1 MKSFDYHMKEH
12 PTYKGFFVTEEGEIY
27 SKKGKMQGQFDK
39 RGYLTYNLYGYGRK
53 SGHRMVA
60 ETFIPNP
67 NNLPQVN
74 HIDEDKINNCVNNLE
89 WISNEDNKHH
99 SSFLWKILHIESG
112 EVFTIKNIKK
122 WARENN
128 LSQGNLA
135 GTLTGI
141 RKQHKGYKVLEVSNH
156 NQRTNKFQN

>member
-1 MKSFDYHMKEH
+1 MKEH
-12 PTYKGFFVTEEGEIY
+12 PIYKGFFVTETGEIH
-27 SKKGKMQGQFDK
+27 SKNGKLQGQFDK

-60 ETFIPNP
+60 ETYIPNP

-74 HIDEDKINNCVNNLE
+74 HMDENKTNNSVKNLE
-89 WISNEDNKHH
+89 WISNADNEHH
-99 SSFLWKILHIESG
+99 SSFLWTILHIESG
-112 EVFTIKNIKK
+112 EQFVIKNIKK

-135 GTLTGI
+135 GTLTGK
-141 RKQHKGYKVLEVSNH
+141 RKQHKGYKVLKVSN
-156 NQRTNKFQN
+156 QNRRSSKSQN